1 MLIAG
6 IFQTCAIVDPDSN
19 FKYNLQR
26 LASKEGYKTTA
37 NGKDFLV
44 KL

>member
-19 FKYNLQR
+19 FKYNLQL
-26 LASKEGYKTTA
+26 LASKDGYRTTA
-37 NGKDFLV
+37 NRKDFLV